1 MAEENNVLLSELTLA
16 QLQSIS
22 SDFGEDTVK
31 EVFDFEKSVER
42 KDVYGGPARK
52 RVLEQV
58 AEIRKVLKQ

>member
-1 MAEENNVLLSELTLA
+1 MAEENGVLLSELTLA

-58 AEIRKVLKQ
+58 AEIRKVLQ

>member
-1 MAEENNVLLSELTLA
+1 MAEENGVLLSELTLA

-22 SDFGEDTVK
+22 SDFGEDTIK

-58 AEIRKVLKQ
+58 AEIRKVLQ